1 MSNVIACY
9 KWVMD
14 EAAIQFNKDLTLDV
28 SGISYKVSD
37 YDRNAIQ
44 LAVDFAKASG
54 DDPIGLTCGDKASE
68 KSFNNV
74 LARDLKEAYLADV
87 SGIEGVDSVVTAQ
100 ALAAAVKKIGDCK
113 WVICA
118 DASSD
123 VYGQQTGAR
132 IAAQLDLPYVGLI
145 CEARLEGD
153 TLHAV
158 RKLGGEFESV
168 CVQAPAVLS
177 ILPETVEPMIP
188 GLRALIQAKKKPSHV
203 LTAEDLELAAAP
215 ETETVEQKAF
225 VMVRK
230 NQVLEAESMEE
241 NVKALIDELRKD
253 GVL

>member
-14 EAAIQFNKDLTLDV
+14 EAAIQFNQDLSLDV

-44 LAVDFAKASG
+44 LAVEFAKACG
-54 DDPIGLTCGDKASE
+54 DVPVGLTCGDAASA

-74 LARDLKEAYLADV
+74 LARDLSEAYLADV
-87 SGIEGVDSVVTAQ
+87 TGIEGADSVVTAQ
-100 ALAAAVKKIGDCK
+100 ALACAVRKIGDYK

-132 IAAQLDLPYVGLI
+132 IAARLGLPYVGLI
-145 CEARLEGD
+145 CEAHLEGD
-153 TLHAV
+153 TLHAM
-158 RKLGGEFESV
+158 RKLGKEYENI
-168 CVQAPAVLS
+168 CVKAPAVLS
-177 ILPETVEPMIP
+177 ILPETIEPMIP
-188 GLRALIQAKKKPSHV
+188 GLRALLAAKKKPSHI
-203 LTAEDLELAAAP
+203 LSKEELELEAEPAM
-215 ETETVEQKAF
+215 ETVDQRAF
-225 VMVRK
+225 VMIRK
-230 NQVLEAESMEE
+230 NQILEGDSMQAK
-241 NVKALIDELRKD
+241 VQALVDELRKD

>member
-14 EAAIQFNKDLTLDV
+14 EAAIQFNPDLSLDV

-44 LAVDFAKASG
+44 LAVEFAKASG
-54 DDPIGLTCGDKASE
+54 DVPVGLTCGDGNSS

-74 LARDLKEAYLADV
+74 LARDLSEAYLADIT
-87 SGIEGVDSVVTAQ
+87 SIGGVDSVVTAQ
-100 ALAAAVKKIGDCK
+100 ALAAAVRKIGDCK

-132 IAAQLDLPYVGLI
+132 IAALLDLPYVGLI
-145 CEARLEGD
+145 CEAHLEGD

-158 RKLGGEFESV
+158 RKLNGEYENV
-168 CVQAPAVLS
+168 CVKAPAVIS
-177 ILPETVEPMIP
+177 ILPETIEPMIP
-188 GLRALIQAKKKPSHV
+188 GLRALLAAKKKPSHV
-203 LTAEDLELAAAP
+203 LTAEELELSVKP
-215 ETETVEQKAF
+215 ETETVDQKAF

-230 NQVLEAESMEE
+230 NQMLEGE
-241 NVKALIDELRKD
+241 NMQEKAQALVNELRKE